1 MDLRP
6 LFPVYTQ
13 VRGSMAYGTG
23 VLKKQSSCRMQ
34 FLVVL
39 NRYVTKVT
47 MAMGNV
53 FAWQRGRRPPDKE
66 GFLFIPVFFRSHQQA
81 NCILK
86 CSISSAVESCGCYP
100 WYLRDNIELR
110 SESPLQ
116 LCEAFGNECFRL
128 AVADR
133 YRRLKNEVSTN
144 LSTYVWCR
152 DQKRFSKAK
161 QKNSRETFLVLAKKD
176 PMQAGL
182 DILLIT

>member
-1 MDLRP
+1 MGGLSLRLRISKALRTTAEFAAMSPGTRGCYYHHEMDLRP

-144 LSTYVWCR
+144 LSTYV
-152 DQKRFSKAK
+152 
-161 QKNSRETFLVLAKKD
+161 
-176 PMQAGL
+176 
-182 DILLIT
+182 